1 MNPRKGKKTMNN
13 KKMIARI
20 LALLFAM
27 TLVVALALPCFA
39 FETEEELN
47 ALRDSFLDY
56 YGLDYSLASYLSEN
70 IPIEDFITL
79 EYLYT
84 TDYTVSYNKSF
95 GGNYYLFYGSEMSQG
110 DMYMDC
116 DVEAVTLSVADEVSI
131 YHSPSLS
138 YEWVAHDYITFTLF
152 ASDSEVIQYRWEFNQ
167 ALNQYLLADA
177 FYNSVEIPE
186 GTAVQMAICGLN
198 VTLQDDFFIAMCD
211 TYERYDPTTF
221 SQGAYVYNNGST
233 PEDTPGGMYG
243 QLYSI
248 LRSSLF
254 GNGTLTPDQ
263 QFTLTQTAMW
273 LSWAVI
279 LVPIIICVCITVKLL
294 RF

>member
-1 MNPRKGKKTMNN
+1 MKN
-13 KKMIARI
+13 KQIFARI
-20 LALLFAM
+20 FALLFAM
-27 TLVVALALPCFA
+27 ALVVALALPCFA
-39 FETEEELN
+39 FETDEELN

-56 YGLDYSLASYLSEN
+56 YGLDYSLASFIANN

-84 TDYTVSYNKSF
+84 TDYTVSYNKPFIGS
-95 GGNYYLFYGSEMSQG
+95 YYLFYGAEMSQG
-110 DMYMDC
+110 NMYIDC
-116 DVEAVTLSVADEVSI
+116 DVEAVALSVADEVSI
-131 YHSPSLS
+131 YHSSNLS
-138 YEWVAHDYITFTLF
+138 YEWVSHDYITFSLF
-152 ASDSEVIQYRWEFNQ
+152 ASDTEVIQYRWEYNQ
-167 ALNQYLLADA
+167 ASNQYFLADA
-177 FYNSVEIPE
+177 FYNSVELPD
-186 GTAVQMAICGLN
+186 GTVVQMAICGLN
-198 VTLQDDFFIAMCD
+198 VTLQDDFFIGMCD
-211 TYERYDPTTF
+211 DCTRYDPRAF
-221 SQGAYVYNNGST
+221 GEGAYVYNIGST
-233 PEDTPGGMYG
+233 PGDTPDGMYG

-254 GNGTLTPDQ
+254 GDGTLTPDQ

>member
-1 MNPRKGKKTMNN
+1 MNN

-20 LALLFAM
+20 FALLFAM
-27 TLVVALALPCFA
+27 TLVIALALPCFA
-39 FETEEELN
+39 FETDEELN

-56 YGLDYSLASYLSEN
+56 YGLDGTLASYISKN

-84 TDYTVSYNKSF
+84 TDYTVSYNKPF
-95 GGNYYLFYGSEMSQG
+95 GGSYYLFYGAEMSQG
-110 DMYMDC
+110 NMYIDC
-116 DVEAVTLSVADEVSI
+116 DVEAVALSVADEVSI
-131 YHSPSLS
+131 YHMSNLF
-138 YEWVAHDYITFTLF
+138 YEWVSHDYITFSLF
-152 ASDSEVIQYRWEFNQ
+152 ASDTEVIQYRWEYNQ
-167 ALNQYLLADA
+167 ASNQYFLSDA
-177 FYNSVEIPE
+177 FYNSVEIPD
-186 GTAVQMAICGLN
+186 GTVVQMVVCGLN
-198 VTLQDDFFIAMCD
+198 VTLQNDFFIGMCD
-211 TYERYDPTTF
+211 DWLRFNPRAF
-221 SQGAYVYNNGST
+221 SEGAYVYNNGST
-233 PEDTPGGMYG
+233 PEDTPDGMYG